1 MLLEMQSAMNNMM
14 NNSQLHNQLHGTQTP
29 SSPLGNPSLPCPVE
43 VPVEDPS
50 HTPTS
55 SSSPGSSPRSSQ
67 SESSADADLE
77 PSMPM
82 DTSPSSSSSSSGS
95 GTESGEEEVIGTVT
109 RAHQETFMY
118 NQEQGSPSS
127 LAEQRRSPSAT
138 ERAHRDSKTMEER
151 QDLWNN
157 HRNNVATVTGH
168 GNNRQASNSQA
179 DTSDGHPSIPLINNA
194 PGHCPVQM
202 SNAAPSGHCPV
213 TGHSMPHRPV
223 NNRENG
229 CRGPAWRGGNR
240 MYLVSATPDTVFMRL
255 YSHLI
260 AVFVFL

>member
-1 MLLEMQSAMNNMM
+1 MM
-14 NNSQLHNQLHGTQTP
+14 NNSQLHNQLHGTQAP
-29 SSPLGNPSLPCPVE
+29 SSPLGDPSPPCPVE

-55 SSSPGSSPRSSQ
+55 SPSPGSSPRSSQ

-77 PSMPM
+77 PSMSM
-82 DTSPSSSSSSSGS
+82 DTSPSSSSSSS

-138 ERAHRDSKTMEER
+138 ERAHMDSKTMEER
-151 QDLWNN
+151 QDTWNN
-157 HRNNVATVTGH
+157 HRNNVAKVTAH
-168 GNNRQASNSQA
+168 GNNRLTPNSQA
-179 DTSDGHPSIPLINNA
+179 ETSDGHPSIPLMDNA
-194 PGHCPVQM
+194 PRHCPVQL

-213 TGHSMPHRPV
+213 TGHGMPHRPL
-223 NNRENG
+223 NSRENG

-240 MYLVSATPDTVFMRL
+240 MYLVSATPDSLCAFQADHVC
-255 YSHLI
+255 
-260 AVFVFL
+260 